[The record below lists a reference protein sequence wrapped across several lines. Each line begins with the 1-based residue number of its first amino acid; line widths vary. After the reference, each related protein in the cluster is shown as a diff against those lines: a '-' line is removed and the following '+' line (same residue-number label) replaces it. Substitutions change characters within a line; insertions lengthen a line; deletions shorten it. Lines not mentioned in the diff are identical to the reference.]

1 MLTSVSPETSID
13 HGGAPYHGSV
23 IVDRQHGVG
32 RRRVGELWRIRDD
45 NRAESV
51 AASGTDHIKK
61 QHEPQPEK
69 PLHSNSMEKV
79 SVARK
84 PILYREPGR
93 EGKSSGA
100 KTGQGFKVSG
110 FRVSRF
116 QHFNVQGFKVSEF
129 QG

>member
-1 MLTSVSPETSID
+1 VC
-13 HGGAPYHGSV
+13 
-23 IVDRQHGVG
+23 

-45 NRAESV
+45 NRAESF

-93 EGKSSGA
+93 EGKSSGEENRF
-100 KTGQGFKVSG
+100 QGFKVSRFQG